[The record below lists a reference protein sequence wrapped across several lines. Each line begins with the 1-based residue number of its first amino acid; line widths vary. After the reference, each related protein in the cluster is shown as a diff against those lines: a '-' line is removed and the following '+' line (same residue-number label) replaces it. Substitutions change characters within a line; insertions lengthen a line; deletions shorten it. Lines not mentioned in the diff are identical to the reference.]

1 MIQMNVRDT
10 IKEAIR
16 EIMQN
21 NSRNEAIEDSSE
33 IVKDLGFK
41 SLDVAELVAV
51 LEMELDVD
59 PFSDGVSLLEVR
71 TYGEFCTVYERA
83 CLEKA

>member
-1 MIQMNVRDT
+1 MHMKVRE
-10 IKEAIR
+10 IIREAIQ

-21 NSRNEAIEDSSE
+21 NSRNEVIEDSSE

-59 PFSDGVSLLEVR
+59 PFSDGVSLMEVR
-71 TYGEFCTVYERA
+71 TYGDFCTVYEKA
-83 CLEKA
+83 CLEKV